1 VIGGDSGI
9 DFESV
14 LSWQPQTKVYATPFF
29 DDSRLTIYE
38 LFEPMN
44 KVGFISLGCPKNLV
58 DSEVMMGQL
67 KANGYELTADASEA
81 DTVVVNTCGFIDS
94 AKKESIE
101 AILEAAQLKTNGKAK
116 RLVVAGCL
124 VERYRDELKASM
136 PEVDA
141 FIGTSQIND
150 ILAVCDPQT
159 NTRSLPI
166 ITVGNQ
172 SATYLYDESTPRVLA
187 TPSHY
192 AFIKIAEGC
201 DRPCAFCFIPQMR
214 GHFRSRRFGSI
225 VAEAHQL
232 AEEGVKELILVAQD
246 SSRYGEDLGKQDA
259 LAHLLRELSHTEGI
273 EWVRVMYTYPTHIS
287 DAFLDVLAEEAK
299 AVKYLD
305 MPLQH
310 ASQNVLKLMKRGG
323 NRASLEKLIKRVR
336 ERVPGIAVRTTFI
349 AGFPGE
355 TDGDFE
361 ELLAFVKNVEFDRVG
376 VFTYSDEEGTPAF
389 ELPNKVD
396 PKIAKQR
403 RIRLM
408 KAQSRISRKRN
419 KAKVGEV
426 LRVIFEGE
434 SNESDL
440 LWQGRIETQAPDIDG
455 CVLINDVPEGFIP
468 LPGEMVNVLITE
480 AQEYDLVGKIVSCQ

>member
-1 VIGGDSGI
+1 M
-9 DFESV
+9 
-14 LSWQPQTKVYATPFF
+14 K
-29 DDSRLTIYE
+29 
-38 LFEPMN
+38 

-58 DSEVMMGQL
+58 DSEVMMGKL
-67 KANGYELTADASEA
+67 AAKGYEITANASDA
-81 DTVVVNTCGFIDS
+81 DTIVVNTCGFIDA
-94 AKKESIE
+94 AKKESID
-101 AILEAAQLKTNGKAK
+101 AILEAAQLKTNGKAT

-150 ILAVCDPQT
+150 ILAVCDPKT
-159 NTRSLPI
+159 DTRSLP
-166 ITVGNQ
+166 VVSLGNQ
-172 SATYLYDESTPRVLA
+172 SATYLYDESTPRILA

-287 DAFLDVLAEEAK
+287 DGFLEVLAEEPK

-323 NRASLEKLIKRVR
+323 NRQSLTRLIDRVRKRV
-336 ERVPGIAVRTTFI
+336 PQIAVRTTFI
-349 AGFPGE
+349 TGFPGE
-355 TDGDFE
+355 SAEDFE
-361 ELLAFVKNVEFDRVG
+361 ELLTFVREVEFDRVG
-376 VFTYSDEEGTPAF
+376 VFTYSDEEGTPAYD
-389 ELPNKVD
+389 LPNKVD

-403 RIRLM
+403 RARLM
-408 KAQSRISRKRN
+408 KAQATIARRKH
-419 KAKVGEV
+419 KAMGGQTVRV
-426 LRVIFEGE
+426 LFEGE
-434 SNESDL
+434 
-440 LWQGRIETQAPDIDG
+440 
-455 CVLINDVPEGFIP
+455 
-468 LPGEMVNVLITE
+468 
-480 AQEYDLVGKIVSCQ
+480 

>member
-1 VIGGDSGI
+1 
-9 DFESV
+9 
-14 LSWQPQTKVYATPFF
+14 
-29 DDSRLTIYE
+29 
-38 LFEPMN
+38 MNN

-67 KANGYELTADASEA
+67 KQKGYQITADAEDA

-101 AILEAAQLKTNGKAK
+101 AILEAARLKTEGKAK

-124 VERYRDELKASM
+124 VERYRDELKAEM

-150 ILAVCDPQT
+150 ILSVCDPQT
-159 NTRSLPI
+159 NTRSLPVI
-166 ITVGNQ
+166 PLGNQ

-259 LAHLLRELSHTEGI
+259 LAHLVRELSHTDGI

-287 DAFLDVLAEEAK
+287 DAFLDVLAEEPK

-323 NRASLEKLIKRVR
+323 NRRSLERLIERVR
-336 ERVPGIAVRTTFI
+336 MHVPGIGVRTTFI
-349 AGFPGE
+349 TGFPGE
-355 TDGDFE
+355 TEEDFN

-389 ELPNKVD
+389 DLPNKVE
-396 PKIAKQR
+396 PKIAKR
-403 RIRLM
+403 RRDQLM
-408 KAQSRISRKRN
+408 KAQSKIAKRKHQAMIG
-419 KAKVGEV
+419 KTV
-426 LRVIFEGE
+426 RVMFEGE
-434 SNESDL
+434 TTESDL
-440 LWQGRIETQAPDIDG
+440 LWQGRMESQAPDIDG
-455 CVLINDVPEGFIP
+455 CVLINDAPEGAVP
-468 LPGEMVNVLITE
+468 HPGEFVKVTITD
-480 AQEYDLVGKIVSCQ
+480 AYDYDVVGRIVSN

>member
-1 VIGGDSGI
+1 M
-9 DFESV
+9 
-14 LSWQPQTKVYATPFF
+14 K
-29 DDSRLTIYE
+29 
-38 LFEPMN
+38 

-67 KANGYELTADASEA
+67 QQKGYQITANAEDA
-81 DTVVVNTCGFIDS
+81 DTLVVNTCGFIDS
-94 AKKESIE
+94 AKQESID
-101 AILEAAQLKTNGKAK
+101 AILEAARLKTEGKAQ
-116 RLVVAGCL
+116 RLIVAGCL
-124 VERYRDELKASM
+124 VERYRDELKAEM

-150 ILAVCDPQT
+150 ILSVCDPKT
-159 NTRSLPI
+159 NTRSLPVI
-166 ITVGNQ
+166 PLGNQ

-214 GHFRSRRFGSI
+214 GHFRSRRFGSL

-246 SSRYGEDLGKQDA
+246 SSRYGEDLGKPDA
-259 LAHLLRELSHTEGI
+259 LAKLLRELSHTEGI

-287 DAFLDVLAEEAK
+287 DGFLDVLAEEPK

-310 ASQNVLKLMKRGG
+310 GSQNVLKLMKRGG
-323 NRASLEKLIKRVR
+323 NRDSLERLIGRVR
-336 ERVPGIAVRTTFI
+336 ARVPNIAVRTTFI
-349 AGFPGE
+349 TGFPGE
-355 TDGDFE
+355 TDEDFN
-361 ELLAFVKNVEFDRVG
+361 ELMTFAKNVEFDRVG

-389 ELPNKVD
+389 DLPNKVD
-396 PKIAKQR
+396 PKIAKKR
-403 RIRLM
+403 RDVLM
-408 KAQSRISRKRN
+408 REQKKIAKRKHKAIIGKT
-419 KAKVGEV
+419 V
-426 LRVIFEGE
+426 RVMFEGE

-440 LWQGRIETQAPDIDG
+440 LWQGRMETQAPDIDG
-455 CVLINDVPEGFIP
+455 CVLINDAPEGFVP
-468 LPGEMVNVLITE
+468 VAGELCDVMITE
-480 AQEYDLVGKIVSCQ
+480 AQDYDLVGRIVRA

>member
-1 VIGGDSGI
+1 
-9 DFESV
+9 
-14 LSWQPQTKVYATPFF
+14 
-29 DDSRLTIYE
+29 
-38 LFEPMN
+38 MN

-67 KANGYELTADASEA
+67 QQNGYQITANAEDA

-101 AILEAAQLKTNGKAK
+101 AILEAVRLKTEGKAK

-124 VERYRDELKASM
+124 VERYRDELKAEM

-150 ILAVCDPQT
+150 ILAVCDPII
-159 NTRSLPI
+159 NARSLP
-166 ITVGNQ
+166 VVPLGNQ

-225 VAEAHQL
+225 IAEAQQL
-232 AEEGVKELILVAQD
+232 ADEGVKELILVAQD
-246 SSRYGEDLGKQDA
+246 SSRYGEDLGRQDA
-259 LAHLLRELSHTEGI
+259 LSGLLRELSHTDGI

-287 DAFLDVLAEEAK
+287 DAFLDVLAEEPK

-310 ASQNVLKLMKRGG
+310 ASHNVLKLMKRGG
-323 NRASLEKLIKRVR
+323 NRAALEKVIKRVR
-336 ERVPGIAVRTTFI
+336 RRVPGIAVRTTFI
-349 AGFPGE
+349 TGFPGE
-355 TDGDFE
+355 TDDDFE
-361 ELLAFVKNVEFDRVG
+361 ELMTFVRNVEFERVG

-389 ELPNKVD
+389 DLLNKVD

-403 RIRLM
+403 RARVM
-408 KAQSRISRKRN
+408 NEQSRISRRKN
-419 KAKVGEV
+419 KAKVGQTVRV
-426 LRVIFEGE
+426 LFEGE
-434 SNESDL
+434 SKESDL
-440 LWQGRIETQAPDIDG
+440 L
-455 CVLINDVPEGFIP
+455 C
-468 LPGEMVNVLITE
+468 
-480 AQEYDLVGKIVSCQ
+480 

>member
-1 VIGGDSGI
+1 MTKIG
-9 DFESV
+9 FV
-14 LSWQPQTKVYATPFF
+14 
-29 DDSRLTIYE
+29 
-38 LFEPMN
+38 
-44 KVGFISLGCPKNLV
+44 SLGCPKNLV

-67 KANGYELTADASEA
+67 KQNGYEITADAADA
-81 DTVVVNTCGFIDS
+81 DTVVVNTCGFIES

-101 AILEAAQLKTNGKAK
+101 AILEAARLKSGGKAT
-116 RLVVAGCL
+116 RLIVAGCL
-124 VERYRDELKASM
+124 VERYRDELKAEM

-150 ILAVCDPQT
+150 ILAVCDPNT
-159 NTRSLPI
+159 STRSLP
-166 ITVGNQ
+166 VVALGNQ

-246 SSRYGEDLGKQDA
+246 SSRYGEDLGKEDA
-259 LAHLLRELSHTEGI
+259 LAHLVRELSHTEGI

-287 DAFLDVLAEEAK
+287 DEFLATLAEEPK

-323 NRASLEKLIKRVR
+323 NRASLERLIARVR

-349 AGFPGE
+349 TGFPGE
-355 TDGDFE
+355 TNADFE
-361 ELLAFVKNVEFDRVG
+361 ELLAFVKTVEFDRVG
-376 VFTYSDEEGTPAF
+376 VFTYSDEEGTPAYD
-389 ELPNKVD
+389 LPDKVD
-396 PKIAKQR
+396 PRIAKQR
-403 RIRLM
+403 RARLM
-408 KAQSRISRKRN
+408 KAQSRISSRKN
-419 KAKVGEV
+419 KQRVGQTVRV
-426 LRVIFEGE
+426 LFEGE

-455 CVLINDVPEGFIP
+455 CVLINDVPVEYVP
-468 LPGEMVNVLITE
+468 HPGQMVNVLITE
-480 AQEYDLVGKIVSCQ
+480 AQEYDLVGRIV

>member
-1 VIGGDSGI
+1 
-9 DFESV
+9 
-14 LSWQPQTKVYATPFF
+14 
-29 DDSRLTIYE
+29 
-38 LFEPMN
+38 MN

-67 KANGYELTADASEA
+67 KQKGYKITADAREA
-81 DTVVVNTCGFIDS
+81 DTVVVVNTCGFIDS

-101 AILEAAQLKTNGKAK
+101 AILEAARLKTDGKAT
-116 RLVVAGCL
+116 RLIVAGCL
-124 VERYRDELKASM
+124 VERYRDELKAEM

-150 ILAVCDPQT
+150 ILGVCDPKT
-159 NTRSLPI
+159 NTRSLPVI
-166 ITVGNQ
+166 SLGNQ

-259 LAHLLRELSHTEGI
+259 LAHLLRELAQTDGI
-273 EWVRVMYTYPTHIS
+273 EWVRVMYTYPTHVS
-287 DAFLDVLAEEAK
+287 DAFLDVLADEPK

-305 MPLQH
+305 IPLQH

-323 NRASLEKLIKRVR
+323 NRASLERLIERVR
-336 ERVPGIAVRTTFI
+336 HRVPNIAVRTTFI
-349 AGFPGE
+349 TGFPGE
-355 TDGDFE
+355 TADDFQ

-389 ELPNKVD
+389 NLPNKVN
-396 PKIAKQR
+396 PKIAKR
-403 RIRLM
+403 RRDQLM
-408 KAQSRISRKRN
+408 NEQARISRRKNR
-419 KAKVGEV
+419 ARVGETVRV
-426 LRVIFEGE
+426 LFEGE
-434 SNESDL
+434 SNESEL
-440 LWQGRIETQAPDIDG
+440 LWQGRMETQAPDIDG
-455 CVLINDVPEGFIP
+455 CVLINDAPEDLIP
-468 LPGEMVNVLITE
+468 RPGELVNVLITK
-480 AQEYDLVGKIVSCQ
+480 AQAYDLVGRIV